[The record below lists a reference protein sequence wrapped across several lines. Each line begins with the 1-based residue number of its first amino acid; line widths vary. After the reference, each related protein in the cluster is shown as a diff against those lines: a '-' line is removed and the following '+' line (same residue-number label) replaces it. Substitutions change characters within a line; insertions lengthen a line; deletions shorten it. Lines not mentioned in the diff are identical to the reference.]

1 MLYCVGNMSK
11 ELSNKYRGCLVGLA
25 VGDALGVPLEFQ
37 TRDTNPR
44 VTEILGGGPFYL
56 KPGEWTD
63 DTSMAL
69 CLGQSLLD
77 CNGFDPKDQMDK
89 YWKWLQDGYMS
100 STGAMFDVGETTADS
115 LCRYRK
121 TGNPYAGLHE
131 EYANANL
138 NRAGNGSLMRLAPIP
153 MFYKNKPDNPFLAD
167 YSDANLYAC
176 GSSHTTHGSEDCVH
190 SCAVFSVMLYKALHG
205 VSKSEILDGDEKTWQ
220 HPPYS
225 GAIALTP
232 KVRDIAKGTYK
243 KKIRDEIKS
252 SGYVV
257 HTLEAALWSFYNTD
271 NFEDGAVAA
280 VNLADD
286 SDTTGAVYGQIAG
299 AYYGYDAIPKR
310 WLDKIVKL
318 DLILEMADKLY
329 EKNNVLHSV

>member
-1 MLYCVGNMSK
+1 MSVIIRTGNFITMDK
-11 ELSNKYRGCLVGLA
+11 NKYRGCLVGLA

-37 TRDTNPR
+37 PRDAMPR
-44 VTEILGGGPFYL
+44 VTEMLGNGPFHL
-56 KPGEWTD
+56 KSGEWTD

-77 CNGFDPKDQMDK
+77 CNGFNAEDQMKK
-89 YWKWLQDGYMS
+89 YWKWIEEGYMS
-100 STGAMFDVGETTADS
+100 STGEMFDIGNTTSDS
-115 LCRYRK
+115 LCRYRN
-121 TGNPYAGLHE
+121 TGNPYAGLAE

-138 NRAGNGSLMRLAPIP
+138 SRAGNGSLMRLAPIP
-153 MFYKNKPDNPFLAD
+153 MFYKNKSDNHNLAD

-176 GSSHTTHGSEDCVH
+176 KSSHTTHGSEDCVH

-205 VSKSEILDGDEKTWQ
+205 ASKSEILDGDEKTWDS
-220 HPPYS
+220 PPYG

-232 KVRDIAKGTYK
+232 KVMNIAKGTYK
-243 KKIRDEIKS
+243 DKSRAEINS

-271 NFEDGAVAA
+271 NFEDGAILA

-318 DLILEMADKLY
+318 DMIVEMADKLY
-329 EKNNVLHSV
+329 DSVQSKI